1 MRQTTEVSPKINNLA
16 SNRHVPHAYAPPCP
30 TYCLVIIH
38 TEAFEVL
45 DEAPLEV
52 ATATGLD
59 CCVHKPLYADRDWE
73 AKPMYASP

>member
-1 MRQTTEVSPKINNLA
+1 MQTNAHNA
-16 SNRHVPHAYAPPCP
+16 SRSNPCP

-52 ATATGLD
+52 ATATSLD
-59 CCVHKPLYADRDWE
+59 CCVHKPLYADRERE
-73 AKPMYASP
+73 A